1 VQGITRPIGGEQ
13 VCGDAWAARVD
24 PGDRPA
30 RATDENP
37 GAAAAP
43 HPDPLDWSALTAAPR
58 PRRSGGPATELPPS
72 GTARV
77 AAGRSV
83 AVRSSVAGP
92 GDGILVMS
100 CHGLGHGPMAA
111 LAATA
116 AVQAFR
122 TGTSARTP
130 EQVVEHV
137 HRALRGAAVAVAR
150 LEPGGR
156 VLFCG
161 VGNISAVLVTAGTR
175 AGLLSHPGIVGHQM
189 HQLRTYE
196 QRMPADGVLV
206 MHSDGLSERW
216 KPADLAGLLHH
227 PPAVIATA
235 LLRRAGTRR
244 DDASALVAKAP
255 W

>member
-1 VQGITRPIGGEQ
+1 V
-13 VCGDAWAARVD
+13 VVD
-24 PGDRPA
+24 G
-30 RATDENP
+30 
-37 GAAAAP
+37 
-43 HPDPLDWSALTAAPR
+43 
-58 PRRSGGPATELPPS
+58 
-72 GTARV
+72 V

-83 AVRSSVAGP
+83 AVRDSVAGP

-100 CHGLGHGPMAA
+100 CDGLGHGPMAA

-137 HRALRGAAVAVAR
+137 HRALCGAAVAVAR

-175 AGLLSHPGIVGHQM
+175 RRSAVPSGDRRTPDAPTAH
-189 HQLRTYE
+189 LR
-196 QRMPADGVLV
+196 
-206 MHSDGLSERW
+206 
-216 KPADLAGLLHH
+216 ADLAGLLHH